1 MKKLF
6 DKRRLVQVICAVLYN
21 CNITGFAKGTI
32 FRGASKG
39 VCVPGLNCY
48 SCPGAVAACPLGSLQ
63 SALVGSKFKIPYYVL
78 GILILF
84 GVLFGR
90 MICAFFCPF
99 GLIQELLYKIPLPKI
114 KKNKITR
121 ILSYGKYVMLGMLV
135 LWMPVAFGYPA
146 FCKYVCP
153 AGTLEAGV
161 PLLLKNEALRKLADV
176 LFNWKIGILLLVI
189 LMVIFLYRGFCRF
202 ICPLGAIYS
211 FFNKVSVFGV
221 EVDRNLCNGCNAC
234 VNSCKL
240 DVKKVGDRECIQCG
254 ECAEICNANAIK
266 CKNPVRNVE
275 K

>member
-6 DKRRLVQVICAVLYN
+6 DKRRIIQVICAILYN
-21 CNITGFAKGTI
+21 CNITGFAKGMI
-32 FRGASKG
+32 FRGESKAL
-39 VCVPGLNCY
+39 CVPGLNCY

-78 GILILF
+78 GMLILF

-99 GLIQELLYKIPLPKI
+99 GLIQEFLYKIPLPKI
-114 KKNKITR
+114 KKNKVTR
-121 ILSYGKYVMLGMLV
+121 ILSYGKYVMLAVLV

-161 PLLLKNEALRKLADV
+161 PLLIKNESLRKLADV
-176 LFNWKIGILLLVI
+176 LFNWKIGVLILVI
-189 LMVIFLYRGFCRF
+189 VMVIFLYRGFCRF

-221 EVDRNLCNGCNAC
+221 EVKKDLCTGCNAC

-254 ECAEICNANAIK
+254 ECIAKCNTNAIK
-266 CKNPVRNVE
+266 CKLNVRNVE